1 MIAGSSDVVDVS
13 GLAPESELIIE
24 GKSPRQLAWMR
35 FRRDKVA
42 VAAAIVV
49 LFYLVI
55 AVFAPVICAILGISP
70 YRLDRNALNDYGLPA
85 GPFGGISGEHWLG
98 VEPGTGRDILAR
110 LLYGARVS
118 LFVGFLGTLFTTTL
132 GVVIGIVSGYKR
144 GRVDAVVGRV
154 MDLTLA
160 FPSFLLIIAL
170 TAPFTQRLEAL
181 GVPEGNPARLT
192 YIILVLGVFGW
203 VYVARVVRGQTLSLR
218 EREFVEAARASGA
231 GTGHIIF
238 RQILPNLWAPVIV
251 IVSLAL
257 PGYVATESTLSF
269 LGLGMLP
276 PAASWGVMLGD
287 SVRYYRADPTY
298 LFIPGVA
305 LIILVLAFN
314 LLGDGIRDALD
325 PKADRRNLG

>member
-1 MIAGSSDVVDVS
+1 MTIIAGSSDVTDMTPT
-13 GLAPESELIIE
+13 GEPFIE

-42 VAAAIVV
+42 MGAAIVV
-49 LFYLVI
+49 LFYVVV
-55 AVFAPVICAILGISP
+55 AVLAPVICAVLGISP
-70 YRLDRNALNDYGLPA
+70 YELDRNALNDYGLPA
-85 GPFGGISGEHWLG
+85 GPFGGISREHWLG

-132 GVVIGIVSGYKR
+132 GVVIGVLSGYKR
-144 GRVDAVVGRV
+144 GRVDAVIGRI

-170 TAPFTQRLEAL
+170 TAPFTQRLESL

-192 YIILVLGVFGW
+192 YIVLILGTFGW

-231 GTGHIIF
+231 GTAHIIF

-269 LGLGMLP
+269 LGLGML
-276 PAASWGVMLGD
+276 
-287 SVRYYRADPTY
+287 
-298 LFIPGVA
+298 
-305 LIILVLAFN
+305 
-314 LLGDGIRDALD
+314 
-325 PKADRRNLG
+325 

>member
-1 MIAGSSDVVDVS
+1 MIAGNSDVADVAP
-13 GLAPESELIIE
+13 LASESDLIIE

-42 VAAAIVV
+42 VAAAVVV
-49 LFYLVI
+49 LFYLVM
-55 AVFAPVICAILGISP
+55 AVFAPVICSLLGISP
-70 YRLDRNALNDYGLPA
+70 YRLDRNSLNDYGLPA
-85 GPFGGISGEHWLG
+85 GSFGGISREHWLG

-132 GVVIGIVSGYKR
+132 GVVIGIISGYKR

-192 YIILVLGVFGW
+192 YIVLILGTFGW

-231 GTGHIIF
+231 GTAHIIF

>member
-1 MIAGSSDVVDVS
+1 MSATFSDASTSVADVNV
-13 GLAPESELIIE
+13 AVAIE
-24 GKSPRQLAWMR
+24 GKSPKQLAWMR
-35 FRRDKVA
+35 FRRDKFA
-42 VAAAIVV
+42 MAAASVI
-49 LFYLVI
+49 LFYI
-55 AVFAPVICAILGISP
+55 FAAAFAPVICSVLGISP
-70 YRLDRNALNDYGLPA
+70 YRLDSDALNDFGLPKGA
-85 GPFGGISGEHWLG
+85 FGGISGEHWLG

-118 LFVGFLGTLFTTTL
+118 LLVGFLGTLLTTTI
-132 GVVIGIVSGYKR
+132 GVMIGIFAGYRR
-144 GRVDAVVGRV
+144 GKVDAVVGRF

-170 TAPFTQRLEAL
+170 TRPFTQRLESL

-192 YIILVLGVFGW
+192 YIVLVLATFGW

-231 GTGHIIF
+231 GTGHIVF
-238 RQILPNLWAPVIV
+238 KQLLPNLWAPIIV
-251 IVSLAL
+251 IVSLSL

-287 SVRYYRADPTY
+287 SVKYYRADPTY

-305 LIILVLAFN
+305 LIVLVLAFN
-314 LLGDGIRDALD
+314 ILGDAVRDALD
-325 PKADRRNLG
+325 PKADRQSL

>member
-1 MIAGSSDVVDVS
+1 MSATFSDTSTSASDVNVAV
-13 GLAPESELIIE
+13 AIE
-24 GKSPRQLAWMR
+24 GKSPKQLAWMR
-35 FRRDKVA
+35 FRRDKFA
-42 VAAAIVV
+42 MVAAGVI
-49 LFYLVI
+49 LFYI
-55 AVFAPVICAILGISP
+55 FAAAFAPVICSVLGISP
-70 YRLDRNALNDYGLPA
+70 YRLDSDALNDFGLPKGA
-85 GPFGGISGEHWLG
+85 FGGISGEHWLG

-118 LFVGFLGTLFTTTL
+118 LLVGFLGTLLTTTI
-132 GVVIGIVSGYKR
+132 GVMIGIFAGYRR
-144 GRVDAVVGRV
+144 GKVDAVVGRF

-170 TAPFTQRLEAL
+170 TRPFTQRLESL

-192 YIILVLGVFGW
+192 YIVLVLATFGW

-231 GTGHIIF
+231 GTGHIVF
-238 RQILPNLWAPVIV
+238 KQLLPNLWAPIIV
-251 IVSLAL
+251 IVSLSL

-287 SVRYYRADPTY
+287 SVKYYRADPTY

-305 LIILVLAFN
+305 LIVLVLAFN
-314 LLGDGIRDALD
+314 ILGDAVRDALD
-325 PKADRRNLG
+325 PKADRQSL